1 MKTYLEEA
9 TAALRALNESECKYM
24 IIGGAAVNIHGFTRS
39 TGDLDIWY
47 KSSEENLDCL
57 FKSIDMLGYDSS
69 ELRANKEKVKMH
81 LTRLPIETMY
91 IEFLPFIDRAM
102 DFDEIYKRAEN
113 FEVNTALTVKVI
125 SYDDLIESKIRARR
139 PKDLE
144 DIAQLTRRKLL

>member
-1 MKTYLEEA
+1 
-9 TAALRALNESECKYM
+9 
-24 IIGGAAVNIHGFTRS
+24 
-39 TGDLDIWY
+39 
-47 KSSEENLDCL
+47 
-57 FKSIDMLGYDSS
+57 MLGYDSS

-81 LTRLPIETMY
+81 LTRLPLETMY